1 MLVMMAVLLAVLTT
15 STRMMDRTYFV
26 LSNSGEQSPAEFSK
40 FRG

>member
-26 LSNSGEQSPAEFSK
+26 LSNTGEEFRCLGVSSVL
-40 FRG
+40 

>member
-26 LSNSGEQSPAEFSK
+26 LSNSGEESLRIEFC
-40 FRG
+40 RIL